1 MRLGVSDLTCNSPTR
16 CCSGRRSS
24 TATFDRVHMAQT
36 HLHSAAYNWRLALR
50 LDEAKRVEERA
61 DKGAKMGEADL
72 PTRKWPVGPT
82 AWPTPN
88 WEETTEVR
96 KPLR

>member
-1 MRLGVSDLTCNSPTR
+1 
-16 CCSGRRSS
+16 
-24 TATFDRVHMAQT
+24 MAQT

-50 LDEAKRVEERA
+50 FDEAKRVEERA
-61 DKGAKMGEADL
+61 DKGAKMSEADL